1 MITRRTGTIVL
12 VVAGV
17 ALLGAGLAY
26 EIVTTAPLRG
36 ALRVFTALVALGNR
50 TDLPD
55 NQRLELARSLC
66 SQRFLA
72 RKPLALSQE
81 GGIKGFPRA
90 IDKNYRAW
98 REGGNVWICPTNRS
112 STIRPVYQFIH
123 ENGQWRFDGLA
134 AILRLGG
141 EVVRTSEMPDLEAN

>member
-26 EIVTTAPLRG
+26 EVITTAPLRG

-66 SQRFLA
+66 SERYLA
-72 RKPLALSQE
+72 RKPLSLSQE

-98 REGGNVWICPTNRS
+98 REGENVWICPTKRN
-112 STIRPVYQFIH
+112 STIRPVYQFIF
-123 ENGQWRFDGLA
+123 ENSQWRFDGLV

-141 EVVRTSEMPDLEAN
+141 EVVPASEAPDLDVN

>member
-1 MITRRTGTIVL
+1 MISRRTGTIVL
-12 VVAGV
+12 VVAGL
-17 ALLGAGLAY
+17 AFLGAGLAY
-26 EIVTTAPLRG
+26 EIVATAPLRG

-66 SQRFLA
+66 SERYLA
-72 RKPLALSQE
+72 HKPLSLSRE

-98 REGGNVWICPTNRS
+98 REGENVWICPTNPDYS
-112 STIRPVYQFIH
+112 NRPQ
-123 ENGQWRFDGLA
+123 RRALD
-134 AILRLGG
+134 LRI
-141 EVVRTSEMPDLEAN
+141 